1 MNAQNIPPNQPIP
14 LPPVIERELLA
25 LAVNFSEDAIMITT
39 TDLDDPG
46 PTIIYANPA
55 FLKMTGYS
63 REEAFGRS
71 PRFLQGARTDWNI
84 LKDMR
89 KVLEAGNVFY
99 GSVYNYRKDGTEFV
113 NEWHIEPI
121 KDDRGA
127 IIYYLSIQR
136 DITQRRRLED
146 ELRAQ
151 KIALEE
157 KNVALREVLEQ
168 IEIEKKKIKDNVIKN
183 IQDVFLPAFKKLKRK
198 GTPFDKKYLDV
209 LEIGLEDLAS
219 SFGGKMAAL
228 DARLSPRE
236 TEIANL
242 VRNGLNNK
250 EIGAALNLS
259 VKTVETHRSRI
270 RRKLNLTKKSI
281 NLTSY
286 LTNI

>member
-1 MNAQNIPPNQPIP
+1 MSAQNIPPNQPIP
-14 LPPVIERELLA
+14 LPQDVERELLA

-71 PRFLQGARTDWNI
+71 PRFLQGPRTDWNV

-89 KVLEAGNVFY
+89 KVLESGNVFY

-183 IQDVFLPAFKKLKRK
+183 VQDVFLPAFKKLKRK
-198 GTPFDKKYLDV
+198 GSPFDKKYLDV

-270 RRKLNLTKKSI
+270 RSKLKLTKKSI

>member
-1 MNAQNIPPNQPIP
+1 MSAQNIPPNQPIP
-14 LPPVIERELLA
+14 LPQDVERELLA

-39 TDLDDPG
+39 TDLDHPG

-71 PRFLQGARTDWNI
+71 PRFLQGPRTDWNV

-89 KVLEAGNVFY
+89 KVLESGNVFY

-183 IQDVFLPAFKKLKRK
+183 VQDVFLPAFKKLKRK
-198 GTPFDKKYLDV
+198 GSPFDKKYLDV

-270 RRKLNLTKKSI
+270 RSKLKLTKKSI

>member
-1 MNAQNIPPNQPIP
+1 MSAHKIPPNQPIP
-14 LPPVIERELLA
+14 LPKDIERELLA

-71 PRFLQGARTDWNI
+71 PRFLQGPRTDWNV
-84 LKDMR
+84 LKGMR
-89 KVLEAGNVFY
+89 KVLESGNVFY

-121 KDDRGA
+121 KDERGK
-127 IIYYLSIQR
+127 IIYYVSIQR
-136 DITQRRRLED
+136 DITDRRRMED
-146 ELRAQ
+146 KLKAQ
-151 KIALEE
+151 KVALEE

-168 IEIEKKKIKDNVIKN
+168 IEIEKKKIKDDVIKN
-183 IQDVFLPAFKKLKRK
+183 VQDVFLPAFKKLKRK
-198 GTPFDKKYLDV
+198 GSPYDKKYLDV
-209 LEIGLEDLAS
+209 LESGLQDLVS

-270 RRKLNLTKKSI
+270 RNKLNITKKSI

-286 LTNI
+286 LTSL